1 MATNTPGKKPNVRR
15 ISVPAASEAQ
25 FNFEGIVAVINFK
38 VQAVTGVNMR
48 LSFDPG
54 GTFSTDNYWTVK
66 SGTVY
71 EERDIN
77 WTHGEQLYLRS
88 EGADLIAEIVYWA

>member
-15 ISVPAASEAQ
+15 MSVPAATETQ

-38 VQAVTGVNMR
+38 VQTVESVNVR
-48 LSFDPG
+48 LAFDPG
-54 GTFSTDNYWTVK
+54 GTFSADNYWTIK

-71 EERDIN
+71 DERDIN

-88 EGADLIAEIVYWA
+88 EGTTVTVEVTYWA